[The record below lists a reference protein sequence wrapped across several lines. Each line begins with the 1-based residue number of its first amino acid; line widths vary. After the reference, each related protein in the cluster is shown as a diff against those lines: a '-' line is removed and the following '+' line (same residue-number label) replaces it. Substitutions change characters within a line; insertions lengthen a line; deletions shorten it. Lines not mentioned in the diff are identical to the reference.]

1 MSTAEKII
9 SEMTALKDETQRKN
23 LMRFFKTGKG
33 EYGEGDEFLGLRC
46 PETREI
52 VKKYYKEASLEDVEI
67 LVKNPFHEIR
77 LCGFLILVEKYA
89 KVKDKNPVEKI
100 LKRDEIIRLYLKN
113 SEYAN
118 NWDLVDMTAP
128 KLLGK
133 WFLDKSMVSDEEKT
147 QITDNLAYSK
157 NLWQRRISMVFTW
170 WTSRENRPDIAI
182 KYAFIH
188 LSDKED
194 LMQKAVGWMLR
205 EVGKNCSYDL
215 LREFLEDNYQR
226 LSRTSLRY
234 AIEKFDEKERRYWL
248 ER

>member
-1 MSTAEKII
+1 MSTTEKII

-52 VKKYYKEASLEDVEI
+52 VKKYYKEATLEDVEI
-67 LVKNPFHEIR
+67 LVKNSFHEIR

-89 KVKDKNPVEKI
+89 KVKDKNPMEKI

-147 QITDNLAYSK
+147 QIVDNLAYSK
-157 NLWQRRISMVFTW
+157 NLWQRRISMVFSW
-170 WTSRENRPDIAI
+170 WTSRQNRPDIAI
-182 KYAFIH
+182 KYALIH
-188 LSDKED
+188 LGDKHD

-234 AIEKFDEKERRYWL
+234 AIEKFDEKERKYWL

>member
-1 MSTAEKII
+1 
-9 SEMTALKDETQRKN
+9 MTALKDETQRKN

-46 PETREI
+46 PQTREI
-52 VKKYYKEASLEDVEI
+52 VKKYYKKTSLEDVEI
-67 LVKNPFHEIR
+67 LVKNSFHEIR

-89 KVKDKNPVEKI
+89 KVKDKNPMEKI

-147 QITDNLAYSK
+147 QIIDNLAYSK
-157 NLWQRRISMVFTW
+157 NLWQRRISMVFSW
-170 WTSRENRPDIAI
+170 WTSRQNRPDIAL
-182 KYAFIH
+182 KYALIH
-188 LSDKED
+188 LGDKHD

-234 AIEKFDEKERRYWL
+234 AIEKFDEKERKYWL

>member
-1 MSTAEKII
+1 
-9 SEMTALKDETQRKN
+9 MTALKDETQRKN

-52 VKKYYKEASLEDVEI
+52 VKKYYKETSLEDVEI
-67 LVKNPFHEIR
+67 LVKNSFHEIR

-89 KVKDKNPVEKI
+89 KVKDKNPMEKI

-147 QITDNLAYSK
+147 QIVDNLAYSK
-157 NLWQRRISMVFTW
+157 NLWQRRISMVFSW
-170 WTSRENRPDIAI
+170 WTSRQNRPDIAI
-182 KYAFIH
+182 KYALIH
-188 LSDKED
+188 LGDKHD

-234 AIEKFDEKERRYWL
+234 AIEKFDEKERKYWL

>member
-1 MSTAEKII
+1 
-9 SEMTALKDETQRKN
+9 MTALKDETQRKN

-46 PETREI
+46 PQTREI
-52 VKKYYKEASLEDVEI
+52 VKKYYKETSLEDVEI
-67 LVKNPFHEIR
+67 LVKNSFHEIR

-89 KVKDKNPVEKI
+89 KVKDKNPMEKI

-147 QITDNLAYSK
+147 QIVDNLAYSK
-157 NLWQRRISMVFTW
+157 NLWQRRISMVFSW
-170 WTSRENRPDIAI
+170 WTSRQNRPDIAI
-182 KYAFIH
+182 KYALIH
-188 LSDKED
+188 LGDKHD

-234 AIEKFDEKERRYWL
+234 AIEKFDEKERKYWL

>member
-1 MSTAEKII
+1 MSTTEKII

-46 PETREI
+46 PQTREI
-52 VKKYYKEASLEDVEI
+52 VKKYYKETSLEDVEI
-67 LVKNPFHEIR
+67 LVKNSFHEIR

-89 KVKDKNPVEKI
+89 KVKDKNPMEKI

-133 WFLDKSMVSDEEKT
+133 WFLDKSMASDEEKT
-147 QITDNLAYSK
+147 QIVDNLAYSK
-157 NLWQRRISMVFTW
+157 NLWQRRISMVFSW
-170 WTSRENRPDIAI
+170 WTSRQNRPDIAI
-182 KYAFIH
+182 KYALIH
-188 LSDKED
+188 LGDKHD

-234 AIEKFDEKERRYWL
+234 AIEKFDEKERKYWL

>member
-1 MSTAEKII
+1 
-9 SEMTALKDETQRKN
+9 MTALKDETQRKN

-52 VKKYYKEASLEDVEI
+52 VKKYYKETSLEDVEI
-67 LVKNPFHEIR
+67 LVKNSFHEIR

-89 KVKDKNPVEKI
+89 KVKDKNPMEKI
-100 LKRDEIIRLYLKN
+100 LKRDEIIRLYLNN

-147 QITDNLAYSK
+147 QIVDNLAYSK
-157 NLWQRRISMVFTW
+157 NLWQRRISMVFSW
-170 WTSRENRPDIAI
+170 WTSRQNRPDIAI
-182 KYAFIH
+182 KYALIH
-188 LSDKED
+188 LGDKHD

-234 AIEKFDEKERRYWL
+234 AIEKFDEKERKYWL

>member
-1 MSTAEKII
+1 
-9 SEMTALKDETQRKN
+9 MTALKDETQRKN

-33 EYGEGDEFLGLRC
+33 EYGEDDEFLGLRC

-67 LVKNPFHEIR
+67 LVKNSFHEIR

-89 KVKDKNPVEKI
+89 KVKDKNPMGKI

-147 QITDNLAYSK
+147 QIVDNLAYSK
-157 NLWQRRISMVFTW
+157 NLWQRRISMVFSW
-170 WTSRENRPDIAI
+170 WTSRQNRPDIAL
-182 KYAFIH
+182 KYALIH
-188 LSDKED
+188 LGDKHD

-234 AIEKFDEKERRYWL
+234 AIEKFDEKERKYWL

>member
-1 MSTAEKII
+1 MSTTEKII

-67 LVKNPFHEIR
+67 LVKNSFHEIR

-89 KVKDKNPVEKI
+89 KVKDKNPMEKI

-147 QITDNLAYSK
+147 QIVDNLAYSK
-157 NLWQRRISMVFTW
+157 NLWQRRISMVFSW
-170 WTSRENRPDIAI
+170 WTSRQNRPDIAI
-182 KYAFIH
+182 KYALIH
-188 LSDKED
+188 LGDKHD

-234 AIEKFDEKERRYWL
+234 AIEKFDEKERKYWL

>member
-1 MSTAEKII
+1 MSTTEKII

-52 VKKYYKEASLEDVEI
+52 VKKYYKETSLEDVEI
-67 LVKNPFHEIR
+67 LVKNSFHEIR

-89 KVKDKNPVEKI
+89 KVKDKNPMEKI

-147 QITDNLAYSK
+147 QIVDNLAYSK
-157 NLWQRRISMVFTW
+157 NLWQRRISMVFSW
-170 WTSRENRPDIAI
+170 WTSRQNRPDIAI
-182 KYAFIH
+182 KYALIH
-188 LSDKED
+188 LGDKHD

-234 AIEKFDEKERRYWL
+234 AIEKFDEKERKYWL

>member
-1 MSTAEKII
+1 
-9 SEMTALKDETQRKN
+9 MTALKDETQRKN

-46 PETREI
+46 PQTREI
-52 VKKYYKEASLEDVEI
+52 VKKYYKETSLEDVEI
-67 LVKNPFHEIR
+67 LVKNSFHEIR

-89 KVKDKNPVEKI
+89 KVKDKNPMEKI
-100 LKRDEIIRLYLKN
+100 LKRDEIIRLYLNN

-147 QITDNLAYSK
+147 QIVDNLAYSK
-157 NLWQRRISMVFTW
+157 NLWQRRISMVFSW
-170 WTSRENRPDIAI
+170 WTSRQNRPDIAI
-182 KYAFIH
+182 KYALIH
-188 LSDKED
+188 LGDKHD

-234 AIEKFDEKERRYWL
+234 AIEKFDEKERKYWL

>member
-1 MSTAEKII
+1 
-9 SEMTALKDETQRKN
+9 MTALKDETQRKN

-46 PETREI
+46 PQTREI
-52 VKKYYKEASLEDVEI
+52 VKKYYKETSLEDVEI
-67 LVKNPFHEIR
+67 LVKNSFHEIR

-89 KVKDKNPVEKI
+89 KVKDKNPMKKI

-147 QITDNLAYSK
+147 QIVDNLAYSK
-157 NLWQRRISMVFTW
+157 NLWQRRISMVFSW
-170 WTSRENRPDIAI
+170 WTSRQNRPDIAI
-182 KYAFIH
+182 KYALIH
-188 LSDKED
+188 LGDKHD

-234 AIEKFDEKERRYWL
+234 AIEKFDEKERKYWL

>member
-1 MSTAEKII
+1 M
-9 SEMTALKDETQRKN
+9 
-23 LMRFFKTGKG
+23 
-33 EYGEGDEFLGLRC
+33 
-46 PETREI
+46 
-52 VKKYYKEASLEDVEI
+52 EI
-67 LVKNPFHEIR
+67 LVKNSFHEIR

-89 KVKDKNPVEKI
+89 KVKDKNPMKKI

-147 QITDNLAYSK
+147 QIVDNLAYSK
-157 NLWQRRISMVFTW
+157 NLWQRRISMVFSW
-170 WTSRENRPDIAI
+170 WTSRQNRPDIAI
-182 KYAFIH
+182 KYALIH
-188 LSDKED
+188 LGDKHD

-234 AIEKFDEKERRYWL
+234 AIEKFDEKERKYWL

>member
-1 MSTAEKII
+1 
-9 SEMTALKDETQRKN
+9 MTALKDETQRKN

-67 LVKNPFHEIR
+67 LVKNSFHEIR

-89 KVKDKNPVEKI
+89 KVKDKNPMEKI

-147 QITDNLAYSK
+147 QIVDNLAYSK
-157 NLWQRRISMVFTW
+157 NLWQRRISMVFSW
-170 WTSRENRPDIAI
+170 WTSRQNRPDIAI
-182 KYAFIH
+182 KYALIH
-188 LSDKED
+188 LGDKHD

-234 AIEKFDEKERRYWL
+234 AIEKFDEKERKYWL

>member
-1 MSTAEKII
+1 
-9 SEMTALKDETQRKN
+9 MTALKDETQRKN

-46 PETREI
+46 PQTREI
-52 VKKYYKEASLEDVEI
+52 VKKYYKETSLEDVEI
-67 LVKNPFHEIR
+67 LVKNSFHEIR

-89 KVKDKNPVEKI
+89 KVKDKNPMEKI

-147 QITDNLAYSK
+147 QIIDNLAYSK
-157 NLWQRRISMVFTW
+157 NLWQRRISMVFSW
-170 WTSRENRPDIAI
+170 WTSRQNRPDIAI
-182 KYAFIH
+182 KYALIH
-188 LSDKED
+188 LGDKHD

-234 AIEKFDEKERRYWL
+234 AIEKFDEKERKYWL

>member
-1 MSTAEKII
+1 
-9 SEMTALKDETQRKN
+9 MTALKDETQRKN

-46 PETREI
+46 PQTREI
-52 VKKYYKEASLEDVEI
+52 VKKYYKETSLEDVEI
-67 LVKNPFHEIR
+67 LVKNSFHEIR

-89 KVKDKNPVEKI
+89 KVKDKNPMEKI

-147 QITDNLAYSK
+147 QIVDNLAYSK
-157 NLWQRRISMVFTW
+157 NLWQRRISMVFSW
-170 WTSRENRPDIAI
+170 WTSRQNRPDIAL
-182 KYAFIH
+182 KYALIH
-188 LSDKED
+188 IGDKHD

-234 AIEKFDEKERRYWL
+234 AIEKFDEKERKYWL

>member
-1 MSTAEKII
+1 M
-9 SEMTALKDETQRKN
+9 
-23 LMRFFKTGKG
+23 
-33 EYGEGDEFLGLRC
+33 
-46 PETREI
+46 
-52 VKKYYKEASLEDVEI
+52 
-67 LVKNPFHEIR
+67 
-77 LCGFLILVEKYA
+77 EKYA

-182 KYAFIH
+182 KYALIH